1 MKKFLLVFFII
12 GNFVYGQT
20 DTILVSQD
28 MNKNTLESNVNTEQE
43 NVDYEWFSVYKIL
56 MYLGIVSIMMFLYIR
71 HKKKSEIY
79 SVTSDQLKTDT
90 KNSETNWNN
99 FFKIVSQQP
108 DADKLYNELIRLAHP
123 DRFPNDKNKIQI
135 ANEITASLGKYKL
148 DLSELKRLQLR
159 INKELLH
166 NV

>member
-1 MKKFLLVFFII
+1 MKKFLIVFFIT
-12 GNFVYGQT
+12 GTFLYGQT
-20 DTILVSQD
+20 DTVLVSQD
-28 MNKNTLESNVNTEQE
+28 MNKTIVESDVNTEQE
-43 NVDYEWFSVYKIL
+43 NIDSEWFSVYKIL
-56 MYLGIVSIMMFLYIR
+56 MYLGIVSIMMFLYVR
-71 HKKKSEIY
+71 YKKKSEIY
-79 SVTSDQLKTDT
+79 SVTVDQLKTDT

-99 FFKIVSQQP
+99 FFTKVSQQP

-159 INKELLH
+159 INKELL